1 MKLQEAGKTGNAISE
16 RQAVFSYTCAR
27 VVSDLTL
34 RGFVLEFGPSV
45 VGTRRMSH
53 MKLGLEPNPESFRG
67 QKPDKNRLPSDLIA
81 SRLREAALI
90 FDIMKY
96 GYKETRNR

>member
-1 MKLQEAGKTGNAISE
+1 
-16 RQAVFSYTCAR
+16 
-27 VVSDLTL
+27 LTL
-34 RGFVLEFGPSV
+34 KKIVLEFERSV
-45 VGTRRMSH
+45 VGKRRRNSH

-67 QKPDKNRLPSDLIA
+67 QKPDKNRLPSDLSA
-81 SRLREAALI
+81 SQLWEAALL

>member
-1 MKLQEAGKTGNAISE
+1 MKLQKAGKSGTAIGG
-16 RQAVFSYTCAR
+16 QHAVFSLACDR
-27 VVSDLTL
+27 VAPDLKL
-34 RGFVLEFGPSV
+34 RVFVLGLGPLV

-90 FDIMKY
+90 FEILKY
-96 GYKETRNR
+96 GYKEIRNR